1 MLVRFTFT
9 YDDEFD
15 ADIHEMLQKT
25 PQKRRSER
33 MRNLIRVGMSASSQH
48 TSYDRDP
55 GDGNK
60 VEYQKPAED
69 HSADPVRRA
78 IRFGPSSHSSTQ
90 DS

>member
-33 MRNLIRVGMSASSQH
+33 MRNLIRIGMKASSQH
-48 TSYDRDP
+48 TPHDRDT
-55 GDGNK
+55 GGGSK
-60 VEYQKPAED
+60 AEYQKPAED
-69 HSADPVRRA
+69 HIADPVRRA
-78 IRFGPSSHSSTQ
+78 IRFGPSSQ
-90 DS
+90 EDR